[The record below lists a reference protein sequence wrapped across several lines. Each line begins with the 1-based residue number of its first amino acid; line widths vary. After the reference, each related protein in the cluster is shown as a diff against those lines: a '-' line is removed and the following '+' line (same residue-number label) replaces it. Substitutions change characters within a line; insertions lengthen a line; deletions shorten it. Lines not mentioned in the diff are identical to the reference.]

1 MTLYVVIYIDYMKLY
16 IISINKEG
24 DMLTDQRLIRLCRA
38 IINDDVNGDEFGNM
52 LVEAGVR
59 LDDLKEKE
67 WDVANNLLK
76 KSDAIRHASGGKD
89 NKIIH

>member
-1 MTLYVVIYIDYMKLY
+1 MKLY

-76 KSDAIRHASGGKD
+76 KSDEIRHASGGKD